1 MDVLAHT
8 LWTNALFH
16 LKYQQERK
24 QRYIAAA
31 FGVVPD
37 LIGFVPVT
45 IYVLWNRLV
54 FDPSTYQAYNHWTFT
69 YAKEAYNYT
78 HSLVIAV
85 AAILLVMAFRKGKLY
100 WPMLGWVLH
109 IVIDFFTHPDFY
121 QTPIFFPIS
130 NYQNTHGISWAHPV
144 FMVVNYSLM
153 VITYIIIFK
162 YRDKRKIDAR

>member
-16 LKYQQERK
+16 LKYHQERK

-45 IYVLWNRLV
+45 VYALWNRLV